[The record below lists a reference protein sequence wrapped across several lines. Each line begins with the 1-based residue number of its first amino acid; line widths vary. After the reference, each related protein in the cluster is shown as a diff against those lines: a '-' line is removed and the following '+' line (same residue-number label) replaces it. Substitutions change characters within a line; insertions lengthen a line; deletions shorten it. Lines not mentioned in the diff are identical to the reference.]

1 MGSKECK
8 DEYHLTLRA
17 VHEFSFRLLCSEWD
31 GSCDDDH
38 PGQISLLR
46 SSNVKCGSA
55 RLEVHMA
62 RRSFL
67 RQLLALPFAGAVS
80 GFAQNSSRKPLN
92 IMMKSAWGSDD
103 PTKAA
108 FPFLHGLA
116 LSEAGHS
123 VQIFLLGEAVSLM
136 RKSVAAA
143 VVPVGWPPLEQTL
156 TKVAERHVQIYACGA
171 CSRARSVAQS
181 DLDQWGAKYGN
192 PTIFVSL
199 VEWADRVITE

>member
-1 MGSKECK
+1 
-8 DEYHLTLRA
+8 
-17 VHEFSFRLLCSEWD
+17 
-31 GSCDDDH
+31 
-38 PGQISLLR
+38 
-46 SSNVKCGSA
+46 
-55 RLEVHMA
+55 MA

-67 RQLLALPFAGAVS
+67 RQLAALPFLGVVS
-80 GFAQNSSRKPLN
+80 SLGQSTTHKPLN

-103 PTKAA
+103 PTKAT

-136 RKSVAAA
+136 RKSLAGA

-171 CSRARSVAQS
+171 CSRARSVVQA
-181 DLDQWGAKYGN
+181 DLDQWGAKFGN

>member
-1 MGSKECK
+1 
-8 DEYHLTLRA
+8 
-17 VHEFSFRLLCSEWD
+17 
-31 GSCDDDH
+31 
-38 PGQISLLR
+38 
-46 SSNVKCGSA
+46 
-55 RLEVHMA
+55 MA

-67 RQLLALPFAGAVS
+67 RQMLTFPLLGLTAWGQEPQHKALKV
-80 GFAQNSSRKPLN
+80 
-92 IMMKSAWGSDD
+92 MMKSAWGSDD

-136 RKSVAAA
+136 RKSVATA
-143 VVPVGWPPLEQTL
+143 VVPVGWPPLGETL
-156 TKVAERHVQIYACGA
+156 AKVAARQVQIYACGA
-171 CSRARSVAQS
+171 CCRARSVAQT
-181 DLDQWGAKYGN
+181 DLDLWGAKFGN